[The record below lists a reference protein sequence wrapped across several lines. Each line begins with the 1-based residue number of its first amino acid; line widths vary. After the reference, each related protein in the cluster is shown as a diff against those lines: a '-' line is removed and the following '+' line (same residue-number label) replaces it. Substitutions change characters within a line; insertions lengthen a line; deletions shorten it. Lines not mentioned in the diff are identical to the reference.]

1 MNIDKKIRM
10 LLKLLLDLNDTIQR
24 ENDLLTQQA
33 NQETLRDVLEQKQ
46 ALLGSYEQQVKLF
59 KDNAELV
66 NADHGLW
73 RRLIDETDS
82 FNKLIDENK
91 LKLLS
96 RIEVTKRIFAII
108 QDAAK
113 DYKSSVSTYGKSG
126 TTENLPQQPF
136 QPAVS
141 VGLNQEL

>member
-1 MNIDKKIRM
+1 MNIDDKIRM
-10 LLKLLLDLNDTIQR
+10 LLKLLRDLNNTIQR
-24 ENDLLTQQA
+24 ENHLLTRQA
-33 NQETLRDVLEQKQ
+33 GQETLRDVLEQKHV
-46 ALLGSYEQQVKLF
+46 LLAGYEQQVKLF

-66 NADHGLW
+66 NADRGLW
-73 RRLIDETDS
+73 RRLIDETEA
-82 FNKLIDENK
+82 FNILIDENK

-96 RIEVTKRIFAII
+96 KIEVTKRIFAII

-113 DYKSSVSTYGKSG
+113 DYKSSVSTYSKSG
-126 TTENLPQQPF
+126 TTKNQPQQPF

>member
-1 MNIDKKIRM
+1 MNIDDKIRM
-10 LLKLLLDLNDTIQR
+10 LLKILRDLNSTIQQ
-24 ENDLLTQQA
+24 ENLLLTQHASQK
-33 NQETLRDVLEQKQ
+33 TLRDVLEQKQ
-46 ALLGSYEQQVKLF
+46 ALLGNYEQQVKLF

-66 NADHGLW
+66 NADRGLW
-73 RRLIDETDS
+73 RRLIDETAS
-82 FNKLIDENK
+82 FNNLIDENK

-96 RIEVTKRIFAII
+96 KIEVTKRIFAII

-113 DYKSSVSTYGKSG
+113 DYKSSVSTYSKSG
-126 TTENLPQQPF
+126 TTKNHPQQPF